1 MKFILEFK
9 KQETLET
16 IKHEGFDIMKT
27 EQCYYI
33 VIENLIDLMELQEIY
48 HSITIDTVFGHR
60 SIEKM
65 ITINDED

>member
-60 SIEKM
+60 GIEKM
-65 ITINDED
+65 ITINDDD

>member
-1 MKFILEFK
+1 MKFILEFT

-16 IKHEGFDIMKT
+16 IKHEGYDIYKT

-33 VIENLIDLMELQEIY
+33 IVTNLIDLMELQELY
-48 HSITIDTVFGHR
+48 HSITIDTVFGQKG
-60 SIEKM
+60 IEKM